1 MNPATIDP
9 DHLTWSPQQAA
20 DAIGAARQTLA
31 KWRCEGRGPKY
42 ARVGRSIRYR
52 PADVHQWLAEQVV
65 DPTTGGAA

>member
-9 DHLTWSPQQAA
+9 DHVTWSPQQAA
-20 DAIGAARQTLA
+20 DATGVARQTLA
-31 KWRCEGRGPKY
+31 KWRCDGHGPKY
-42 ARVGRSIRYR
+42 VKVGRSIRYR

>member
-1 MNPATIDP
+1 MTTTDL
-9 DHLTWSPQQAA
+9 DHTTWSPQQTA
-20 DAIGAARQTLA
+20 DAIGTARQTLA

-42 ARVGRSIRYR
+42 VRVGRNIRYR